1 MGLNPNQARQAG
13 GKFGFG
19 KTAAKPQPTYSKAS
33 AIPVSAIS
41 PQLQAQARQILAQ
54 QAAAVKS
61 QGKLTPA
68 QRQYLRVLNVARGI
82 IMRNQSALLKS
93 ERAQIAA
100 AKKQAA
106 AAKRAAAA
114 VAHTKAVAAAAKAR
128 NPAAAA
134 KGAAAGRQSR
144 QGSKV
149 TAPKPGA
156 SKTGSGKVMSNLQQY
171 LAHP

>member
-41 PQLQAQARQILAQ
+41 PQLQAQARQILAKQ
-54 QAAAVKS
+54 DAAVKS

-68 QRQYLRVLNVARGI
+68 QRQYLRVLNVARGL
-82 IMRNQSALLKS
+82 IMRNQSARLKA

-100 AKKQAA
+100 AKKKAA
-106 AAKRAAAA
+106 AAKRTAALAAAA
-114 VAHTKAVAAAAKAR
+114 RAR

-134 KGAAAGRQSR
+134 KGAAAGRQGR
-144 QGSKV
+144 QGQKV
-149 TAPKPGA
+149 TAPRPGTSKIPA
-156 SKTGSGKVMSNLQQY
+156 SSGKVMSNLQQY